1 MTLGNMRRLGVHGG
15 GWGLDKEGV
24 DVART
29 IRIFIILL
37 GLTSSFS
44 ALAYDPVDC
53 FDDIARADP
62 TINVGLATKLCSGA
76 WSPEPVKCYRLV
88 PDVDNEIP
96 RFIAIDLCAGSTNAQ
111 NTVSC
116 YRKAMGDRGLSRGL
130 ATTLCGAK
138 KQER

>member
-1 MTLGNMRRLGVHGG
+1 VRPNWWTERQATTMRRSSIII
-15 GWGLDKEGV
+15 
-24 DVART
+24 A
-29 IRIFIILL
+29 IAILL

-53 FDDIARADP
+53 FDDTARAD
-62 TINVGLATKLCSGA
+62 TKINVGQATKLCSGA
-76 WSPEPVKCYRLV
+76 WSPEPVKCYTLV

-96 RFIAIDLCAGSTNAQ
+96 RFIAIDLCAGSTNAK

-116 YRKAMGDRGLSRGL
+116 YRKAMGDRGLNRGQ

-138 KQER
+138 KQERER